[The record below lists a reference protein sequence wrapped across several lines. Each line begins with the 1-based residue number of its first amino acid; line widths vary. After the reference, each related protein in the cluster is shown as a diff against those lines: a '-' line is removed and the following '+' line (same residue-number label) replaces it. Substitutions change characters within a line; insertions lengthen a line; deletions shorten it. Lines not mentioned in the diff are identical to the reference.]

1 MHTSTILVLA
11 VVAIALIA
19 IFAMVLRGPERA
31 NAKSEIA
38 MPILQEQ
45 KVETIENRALENE
58 LLVLRLLI
66 WDGHAPKEHIAKFE
80 KQIEDKYGRKVK
92 LQFDYVSGADDFY
105 EPIRNRK
112 TDIVMMTHHYFRDEQ
127 FSYIQKKLLLPLDLK
142 NIPNFKH
149 VIPSLKRAK
158 HLYED
163 GQVYAV
169 PYSQGP
175 YGLVY
180 NTELLDAEPESWN
193 IFWEPRFKGQYVIGA
208 NEYIYNVNVVALAMG
223 YPVEDISNFEAL
235 NNKEFKTKLR
245 QFTENAHS
253 FWVGVDTPDDLSGRP
268 LATSWSDSLGGL
280 KKRGEIWKIAKPKE
294 GMPCWIDN
302 FAITWALAD
311 KPFLKKVAEE
321 YINTLLTTD
330 YQIQHIIRYA
340 SLSPITTNISDLVTP
355 QESERLH
362 IGVPNFFEK
371 NLILQ
376 HTYSQRDRNGIKL
389 LWEEAMEGIT
399 VGK

>member
-1 MHTSTILVLA
+1 MNTSTKLVLA
-11 VVAIALIA
+11 VAAIALIA
-19 IFAMVLRGPERA
+19 VCAMVLCGPERA

-38 MPILQEQ
+38 IQILQGQ
-45 KVETIENRALENE
+45 KVETAENRTFEDE
-58 LLVLRLLI
+58 PLVLRLLV
-66 WDGHAPKEHIAKFE
+66 WEGHAPKEHVAKFE
-80 KQIEDKYGRKVK
+80 KQIEARYGRKVK
-92 LQFDYVSGADDFY
+92 LQIEYVSGADDFY

-149 VIPSLKRAK
+149 VIPRLQKAK

-180 NTELLDAEPESWN
+180 NTALLDAEPESWN
-193 IFWEPRFKGQYVIGA
+193 ILWDPRFKGKYVIGA

-223 YPVEDISNFEAL
+223 YPVENISNFDVL

-245 QFTENAHS
+245 KLTENAHS
-253 FWVGVDTPDDLSGRP
+253 FWIGVDTPDDLSGRH

-280 KKRGEIWKIAKPKE
+280 KKRGEPWKMAEPRE

-302 FAITWALAD
+302 FAITWALTD

-321 YINTLLTTD
+321 YINSLLTTE
-330 YQIQHIIRYA
+330 YQVEHIIRYA
-340 SLSPITTNISDLVTP
+340 SLSPIVTNISDLVTP

-362 IGVPNFFEK
+362 IGVPNFFEDS
-371 NLILQ
+371 LILQ

-389 LWEEAMEGIT
+389 LWEEAMEGII